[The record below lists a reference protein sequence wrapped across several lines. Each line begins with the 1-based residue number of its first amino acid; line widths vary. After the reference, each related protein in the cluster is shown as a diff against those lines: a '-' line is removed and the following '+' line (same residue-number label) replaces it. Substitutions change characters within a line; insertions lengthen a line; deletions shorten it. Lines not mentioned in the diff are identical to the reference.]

1 MPHIRNVDMVTGPP
15 FASVSIEVNLL
26 HEFAGETVVRIGF
39 MDDDAHTVS
48 DDPTDSESFHR
59 IDVRTA
65 AALGFAITHLDP
77 RGAHE
82 VGLLLMQA
90 AEIAREEQP

>member
-1 MPHIRNVDMVTGPP
+1 MPHIRNVDIVSGPP
-15 FASVSIEVNLL
+15 FAGVSVEINLL
-26 HEFAGETVVRIGF
+26 HEGDGETLVRIGV
-39 MDDDAHTVS
+39 MDENAHTVS
-48 DDPTDSESFHR
+48 DDPDDAESFHR

-65 AALGFAITHLDP
+65 AALGFAITRLDP

-90 AEIAREEQP
+90 AEIARDGF